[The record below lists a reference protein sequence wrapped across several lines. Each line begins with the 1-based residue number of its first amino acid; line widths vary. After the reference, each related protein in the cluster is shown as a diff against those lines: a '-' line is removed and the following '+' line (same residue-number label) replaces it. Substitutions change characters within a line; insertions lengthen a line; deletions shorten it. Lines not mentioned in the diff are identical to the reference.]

1 MILISATLT
10 QLLPW
15 YNNLFFYLFIISMI
29 ISIFITI
36 RNFNKHIKNITI
48 LKQDSENK
56 INELNT
62 LHENKMENI
71 RLEMLKREDDKNRM
85 WAESEKETLKVLSGV
100 SNLLDLSEK
109 INKVESD
116 KIIKKLDDIIVL
128 IKKIK

>member
-85 WAESEKETLKVLSGV
+85 WTESEKETLKVLSGV

>member
-15 YNNLFFYLFIISMI
+15 YNNLFFYLFIISII

>member
-29 ISIFITI
+29 ILIFITI

>member
-36 RNFNKHIKNITI
+36 RNFNKHIKNISI
-48 LKQDSENK
+48 FKQDSENK

-85 WAESEKETLKVLSGV
+85 WAESEKEMLKVLSGV

-116 KIIKKLDDIIVL
+116 KIIKKLDDIILL

>member
-1 MILISATLT
+1 MILISATLI

-29 ISIFITI
+29 ISIIITI
-36 RNFNKHIKNITI
+36 RNFNKHIKNISI

-56 INELNT
+56 INELNK